1 MQTILTMDDIPV
13 ATACVQFFQA
23 LGSAVFIA
31 VAQTLFQNGIVRG
44 VSSDPTLASY
54 GIDPLMFINSG
65 ASEVRGILEA
75 MGAADAIPAVLEAY
89 MGGIRDTIYVSVA
102 AAAAA
107 FVAAAG
113 LKWRSVKKPVG
124 GAPSGPSAV

>member
-1 MQTILTMDDIPV
+1 MDDIPV

-31 VAQTLFQNGIVRG
+31 VAQTLFQNGIIKG
-44 VSSDPTLASY
+44 LSSDPTLASH
-54 GIDPLMFINSG
+54 GIDPLLFINSG
-65 ASEVRGILEA
+65 ASEVRGILEG
-75 MGAADAIPAVLEAY
+75 MGAADAIPAVLGAY
-89 MGGIRDTIYVSVA
+89 MGGIRDTFYVAVA
-102 AAAAA
+102 AAGAS

-124 GAPSGPSAV
+124 AASSASSAV